1 MANIE
6 YIIKQNYLAASGKL
20 KEKRVIADA
29 LSASLDLQII
39 MNPKTDVFMKP
50 LDLIN
55 FLNNTR

>member
-1 MANIE
+1 M
-6 YIIKQNYLAASGKL
+6 
-20 KEKRVIADA
+20 ADA
-29 LSASLDLQII
+29 VSASLDMQII